1 MRPTITD
8 DTALQALLLD
18 LTEKINQG
26 LRLEEILDIIFDSFR
41 IIIPYHRIGLALVSP
56 DGASLETIWG
66 KTDNAVINL
75 PVGYSAPLQGSSL
88 ATLLESGQPRI
99 LNNLS
104 AYLKDHP
111 HSDSTRRIV
120 KEGIQSSLTC
130 PLISRGKPLGVL
142 FFSSRNVGEYQ
153 GAHVEIYLQIS
164 GLLSTIL
171 EKSALYEE
179 VLRLSQEK
187 NNLLGMVAH
196 DLRGPIS
203 IIQGY
208 TELLKE
214 NIIEAEKEKDHLH
227 GRIINACK
235 TMLALINNSLSL
247 AALESGR
254 LTLKP
259 EQIDLH
265 QFVNDLIE
273 DHRILASAKSIQL
286 STHIPSKLPS
296 LTLDPHRLGEILSNL
311 ITNALKFS
319 FPNTKTTLSVD
330 TKETSVIFSVMDQGQ
345 GIPAEALPT
354 LFSSNNR
361 PGVLPT
367 GGEKTTGLG
376 LAIVKK
382 LTEAM
387 GGQIHVESQVGYG
400 TIFQIAFPLGG

>member
-273 DHRILASAKSIQL
+273 DHRILASAKSI
-286 STHIPSKLPS
+286 
-296 LTLDPHRLGEILSNL
+296 
-311 ITNALKFS
+311 
-319 FPNTKTTLSVD
+319 
-330 TKETSVIFSVMDQGQ
+330 
-345 GIPAEALPT
+345 
-354 LFSSNNR
+354 
-361 PGVLPT
+361 
-367 GGEKTTGLG
+367 
-376 LAIVKK
+376 
-382 LTEAM
+382 
-387 GGQIHVESQVGYG
+387 
-400 TIFQIAFPLGG
+400 